1 MTLGTLRMRS
11 LIWRQEPSP
20 SLQALTGGSI
30 SATNPAHFDADH
42 HSHGSDMAM
51 GTDMLHALLP
61 ACPDMQESEKPVM
74 FMACWAK
81 VFSFT
86 PHGCD

>member
-20 SLQALTGGSI
+20 SLQALTGGSP

-42 HSHGSDMAM
+42 HSHGSDTAM
-51 GTDMLHALLP
+51 STEMLHAVLP
-61 ACPDMQESEKPVM
+61 ACPHMQVSEMSVM
-74 FMACWAK
+74 FLACWAK
-81 VFSFT
+81 VFGIHA
-86 PHGCD
+86 PWL